1 VFSAWQAHAKVRVR
15 DADDAVI
22 VFVELIADEI
32 TQEKTLTTFVL
43 SPEND

>member
-22 VFVELIADEI
+22 VFVELIADVI
-32 TQEKTLTTFVL
+32 I
-43 SPEND
+43 